1 MEPIRLDSMRV
12 TNFVGT
18 CFRGGSRHYWWLLEE
33 MKEKRV
39 RVEWLAQKLGVQT
52 RAGMSHM
59 LYWTGKRMDRDRVL
73 QKLWKK
79 LL

>member
-1 MEPIRLDSMRV
+1 MGWERFMERMKE
-12 TNFVGT
+12 
-18 CFRGGSRHYWWLLEE
+18 LLEE

-39 RVEWLAQKLGVQT
+39 RVEWLAQKLWVQT

-59 LYWTGKRMDRDRVL
+59 LYLTGKRMDRDRVL